1 MLIFADI
8 IVCINA
14 YEQKKFI
21 MFFFFWNLQVNLLR
35 YKRLI
40 SKSSDPE
47 ALTRELR
54 VRIILYLLYMLNT

>member
-1 MLIFADI
+1 
-8 IVCINA
+8 
-14 YEQKKFI
+14 